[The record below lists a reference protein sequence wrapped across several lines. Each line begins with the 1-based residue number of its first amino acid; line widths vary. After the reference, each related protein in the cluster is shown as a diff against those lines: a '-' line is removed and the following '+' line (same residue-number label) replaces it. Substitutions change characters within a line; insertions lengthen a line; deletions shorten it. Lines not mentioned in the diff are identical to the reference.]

1 MEIELKYSIDKPEL
15 ADEIFAD
22 AWVLEHAEPPEPEEI
37 RMKAAYFDTEDRLLT
52 RNNIAFR
59 IRTEG
64 SRTLATLK
72 WKDDDEGISG
82 LYVRSEINVPVN
94 DPACFFHPDPE
105 IFKESEDGTN
115 LLEVIEGKPLINV
128 FDMIFTRRR
137 LRIDVGRSILEISY
151 DEGVIVA
158 GSGTEQMHELEIEIY
173 SGVRE
178 DLLETGN
185 LLAGKYG
192 LKPELRT
199 KFARGV
205 ALLSKQSSNNL

>member
-1 MEIELKYSIDKPEL
+1 L
-15 ADEIFAD
+15 A
-22 AWVLEHAEPPEPEEI
+22 HAEARDPEEV
-37 RMKAAYFDTEDRLLT
+37 RMKAAYFDTEDKVLT

-64 SRTLATLK
+64 VRTLATLK

-82 LYVRSEINVPVN
+82 LYVRSEINIPVS
-94 DPACFFHPDPE
+94 DPACFFHPNPE

-115 LLEVIEGKPLINV
+115 LLEVIEDKKLVNV

-137 LRIDVGRSILEISY
+137 IRIDVGRSILEISC

-158 GSGTEQMHELEIEIY
+158 GSRTEPLRELEIELY
-173 SGVRE
+173 SGSRE
-178 DLLETGN
+178 DLLEAGN
-185 LLAGKYG
+185 ILAEKYE

-205 ALLSKQSSNNL
+205 ALLLNQ

>member
-1 MEIELKYSIDKPEL
+1 MEIELKYGIQTLEL
-15 ADEIFAD
+15 ANEILED
-22 AWVLEHAEPPEPEEI
+22 LWVLEHAESRDPEEI
-37 RMKAAYFDTEDRLLT
+37 RMKAAYFDTEDKVLT

-64 SRTLATLK
+64 VRTLATLK

-82 LYVRSEINVPVN
+82 LYVRSEINIPVN

-105 IFKESEDGTN
+105 IFKESEDGKN
-115 LLEVIEGKPLINV
+115 LLEVIEGKTLVNV

-137 LRIDVGRSILEISY
+137 IRMDVGRSILELSC

-158 GSGTEQMHELEIEIY
+158 GSKTEPMREMEIELY
-173 SGVRE
+173 SGTRD
-178 DLLETGN
+178 DLLAAGR
-185 LLAGKYG
+185 LLADKYS

-205 ALLSKQSSNNL
+205 ALLEEQ

>member
-1 MEIELKYSIDKPEL
+1 MEIELKYSIDTAEL
-15 ADEIFAD
+15 ADEILRD
-22 AWVLEHAEPPEPEEI
+22 PWVLEHAESEDPEDV
-37 RMKAAYFDTEDRLLT
+37 RMKAAYFDTEDRILT

-105 IFKESEDGTN
+105 IFKESEDGMS
-115 LLEVIEGKPLINV
+115 LLEVIEGRTLINV
-128 FDMIFTRRR
+128 FDMIFTRKRM
-137 LRIDVGRSILEISY
+137 RIDVGRSILEICC

-158 GSGTEQMHELEIEIY
+158 GSLSEQMREMEIEIY
-173 SGVRE
+173 SGSRD
-178 DLLETGN
+178 DLLVAGR
-185 LLAGKYG
+185 LLAEKYN

-205 ALLSKQSSNNL
+205 ALLSQQA